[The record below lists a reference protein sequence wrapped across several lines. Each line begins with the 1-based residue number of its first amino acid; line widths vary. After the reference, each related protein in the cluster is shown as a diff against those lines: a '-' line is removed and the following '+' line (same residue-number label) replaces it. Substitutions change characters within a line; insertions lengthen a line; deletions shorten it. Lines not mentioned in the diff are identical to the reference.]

1 MKDINDIW
9 GFIEEHYE
17 DYYSSDVVLEHNTL
31 TKFIEGEDVY
41 DEDIKRIKS
50 NFKSADEIRD
60 RLRVITKYL
69 TCEAIISYYDKLFK
83 QIGEQVEKRL
93 KE

>member
-17 DYYSSDVVLEHNTL
+17 DYYSSDAVLEHNTI

-41 DEDIKRIKS
+41 EEDIKWIKS
-50 NFKSADEIRD
+50 NFKSSDEIRD
-60 RLRVITKYL
+60 RLKIVTKDL
-69 TCEAIISYYDKLFK
+69 TCDAIMAYYDKLFK
-83 QIGEQVEKRL
+83 QIGDQVEKRL

>member
-17 DYYSSDVVLEHNTL
+17 DYYSSDAVLEHDIL

-41 DEDIKRIKS
+41 EEDIKRIKS

-60 RLRVITKYL
+60 RLKIVTKDL
-69 TCEAIISYYDKLFK
+69 TCEAIVSYYDKLFK
-83 QIGEQVEKRL
+83 EIGEQVDKRL

>member
-17 DYYSSDVVLEHNTL
+17 DYYSSDAVFEHNTL

-41 DEDIKRIKS
+41 EEDIKWIKS

-60 RLRVITKYL
+60 RLKVITIKL
-69 TCEAIISYYDKLFK
+69 TCEAIMTYYEKLFK
-83 QIGEQVEKRL
+83 EISEKVEKRL
-93 KE
+93 KK